1 MPEWHWGW
9 RRNREVPE
17 CRRTCRVPLVRS
29 HQVCWW
35 RAGAGRGGTDRARRG
50 WRNGTIDTR
59 YGCHGRTVR

>member
-1 MPEWHWGW
+1 M
-9 RRNREVPE
+9 PE